1 MADYIDR
8 EAVCKRLVEAAD
20 VQRKAK
26 SREFA
31 AGMMGA
37 QGVVWMFPTA
47 ENVVEV
53 VRCRECKYFA
63 VTKDNDLHLKV
74 SGCYHLK
81 KLGEEYPLV
90 VQGDGYC
97 SWGQR
102 REDGDED
109 G

>member
-1 MADYIDR
+1 MRLIDADKANEDAYDVLEIAA
-8 EAVCKRLVEAAD
+8 EYGYESQWAAVRDMQKVFTD
-20 VQRKAK
+20 
-26 SREFA
+26 
-31 AGMMGA
+31 A
-37 QGVVWMFPTA
+37 QTVDAVP
-47 ENVVEV
+47 V

-102 REDGDED
+102 REEAGDG
-109 G
+109 